1 MAPLDSLM
9 YPIVHRIVS
18 SAFGASCT
26 IFLLDLKSVRVTRI
40 STGRGHRWPSTLLAL
55 PALCRAGRVRARIAS
70 TVLASR
76 AMVACHRATAT
87 PATAGLGHAAACRPN
102 CRAMPCSATSWPG
115 ARRVIHCTAPTAM
128 LALLRC
134 LLGCALDGRPP
145 APPYLRVASL
155 CVGVWR

>member
-9 YPIVHRIVS
+9 YPVVYQIVS
-18 SAFGASCT
+18 ASFGASRT
-26 IFLLDLKSVRVTRI
+26 SFLLALKSVRVTEIGTRH
-40 STGRGHRWPSTLLAL
+40 GHRWPGTRLAL
-55 PALCRAGRVRARIAS
+55 PALCHAGRVRARIAS

-87 PATAGLGHAAACRPN
+87 LATASLGHTAARRPN
-102 CRAMPCSATSWPG
+102 YRAMPCSTTSWPG
-115 ARRVIHCTAPTAM
+115 VRQVIHCTAPTAR
-128 LALLRC
+128 LALLHC

-155 CVGVWR
+155 CIGVWR